1 MSVGNSSQFTH
12 HTRLKRVDASF
23 DDEPINVKRQIDD
36 ATWSGECGRAHAHRV
51 PCTLCTSS
59 NPSSYVPPNSATT
72 TSPRPRPVARLPRR
86 AGRAR
91 ASARRRGRHL
101 NTPVVPLGEMPRHAA
116 AAATTVAAWATAMVR
131 GDGIA
136 VALVGQI
143 FPSAGLARCGCDA
156 ILAVKNVSSRACSC
170 AFMESGSWLFVFLAF
185 VERTRGQRRSGEQ
198 HLRAPWA
205 DICGQECG

>member
-1 MSVGNSSQFTH
+1 M
-12 HTRLKRVDASF
+12 
-23 DDEPINVKRQIDD
+23 
-36 ATWSGECGRAHAHRV
+36 

-59 NPSSYVPPNSATT
+59 NPSSYIPPNSATT

-156 ILAVKNVSSRACSC
+156 ILAVKNVSSLGRVRARLWSRAVGC
-170 AFMESGSWLFVFLAF
+170 LFFLAF

>member
-1 MSVGNSSQFTH
+1 MLNDKSTTLHVGAE
-12 HTRLKRVDASF
+12 L
-23 DDEPINVKRQIDD
+23 
-36 ATWSGECGRAHAHRV
+36 GECGRAHAHRV
-51 PCTLCTSS
+51 SCTLCTSS